1 MKVVYKFWKN
11 SNTGQKLKSQEFTE
25 TDLKG
30 LPIYFYDVNGQRA
43 GENLDLT
50 GFVEI
55 KEKKFK

>member
-11 SNTGQKLKSQEFTE
+11 SNTGQVMKSQEFIENIIT
-25 TDLKG
+25 G
-30 LPIYFYDVNGQRA
+30 IPIYFYDVNGKKI
-43 GENLDLT
+43 GENMDLT